1 MIKWAYIFDREGEVL
16 WKYWFCFTFFF
27 VFNTLSPNP
36 EVMND
41 DMKEMLSKID
51 FLKDI
56 YDLPKEIVLWTL
68 DGDTV
73 RKKFSNITF
82 SWSIIS
88 PHSLFLPEIDL
99 LSQEGSY
106 RLVKKYAHT
115 LYEKIWDTTFFS
127 SHPYSLW
134 KYLYEKSLRKD
145 SSIFLPALA
154 MVF

>member
-1 MIKWAYIFDREGEVL
+1 MKVL
-16 WKYWFCFTFFF
+16 ILFHVFF
-27 VFNTLSPNP
+27 VFKAFSDSNTLSSNS

-41 DMKEMLSKID
+41 DMKEMQSKID
-51 FLKDI
+51 FFKDI
-56 YDLPKEIVLWTL
+56 YELPKEIVLWTL

-73 RKKFSNITF
+73 TKKFSNITF

-127 SHPYSLW
+127 SHLYSL
-134 KYLYEKSLRKD
+134 
-145 SSIFLPALA
+145 
-154 MVF
+154 

>member
-1 MIKWAYIFDREGEVL
+1 
-16 WKYWFCFTFFF
+16 
-27 VFNTLSPNP
+27 
-36 EVMND
+36 MND

-127 SHPYSLW
+127 SHP
-134 KYLYEKSLRKD
+134 
-145 SSIFLPALA
+145 
-154 MVF
+154 